1 MYGQAIGATAHH
13 CHDAAGREADAVIV
27 MPDGRWALVEVK
39 LGGKGVEDGSRDLIT
54 LADKIDQTLMGPPSF
69 MAVIHVGRFAA
80 RLDNGV
86 FAIPLGCLR
95 P

>member
-1 MYGQAIGATAHH
+1 MTWGHK
-13 CHDAAGREADAVIV
+13 C
-27 MPDGRWALVEVK
+27 L
-39 LGGKGVEDGSRDLIT
+39 EDGSRDLIT

-69 MAVIHVGRFAA
+69 MVVIHAGGFAA